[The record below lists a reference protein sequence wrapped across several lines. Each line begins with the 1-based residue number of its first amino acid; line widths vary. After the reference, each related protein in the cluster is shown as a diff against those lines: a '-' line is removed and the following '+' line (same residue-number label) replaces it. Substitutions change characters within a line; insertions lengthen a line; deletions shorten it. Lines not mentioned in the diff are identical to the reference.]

1 MDFTDVVRSRRSIRK
16 YQLKKVSDEKLAN
29 IIEAAR
35 LAPSG
40 SNRQAWKF
48 IVVRDTDK
56 KNRLAELCGKQLW
69 IADADIVIV
78 CCWLPIAGAD
88 ETRLRRD
95 VTIATEHI
103 VLAAVNEGLS
113 TCWIGSF
120 DTNAVK
126 SLLAI
131 PQEVGINTMVVL
143 GYPDA
148 LPRERT
154 YKKTNEVVCYDH
166 WENSQK

>member
-1 MDFTDVVRSRRSIRK
+1 MDFTDVVKSRRSIRK
-16 YQLKKVSDEKLAN
+16 YQSTKVPDEKLAN

-48 IVVRDTDK
+48 IVVRDADK
-56 KNRLAELCGKQLW
+56 KARLAEFCGKQLW
-69 IADADIVIV
+69 IADASIIIV

-120 DTNAVK
+120 DINAVK

-131 PQEVGINTMVVL
+131 PQDVGINTIIVL

-148 LPRERT
+148 PPRERT
-154 YKKTNEVVCYDH
+154 YKRTDEIVCHD
-166 WENSQK
+166 SFK

>member
-1 MDFTDVVRSRRSIRK
+1 MDFIDVVRSRRSIRK
-16 YQLKKVSDEKLAN
+16 YQSRKIPDEKLAN

-40 SNRQAWKF
+40 SNRQAWRF
-48 IVVRDTDK
+48 IVVRAADK
-56 KNRLAELCGKQLW
+56 KAKLAEFCGKQLW
-69 IADADIVIV
+69 MAGADTVIV
-78 CCWLPIAGAD
+78 CCWLSIPGVD
-88 ETRLRRD
+88 EIRLRRD

-103 VLAAVNEGLS
+103 VLAAVNEGLG

-120 DTNAVK
+120 DTDAVK

-131 PQEVGINTMVVL
+131 PHDVGINTMVVL

-148 LPRERT
+148 APRERT
-154 YKKTNEVVCYDH
+154 YKRTDEIVCYDH
-166 WENSQK
+166 WENS

>member
-1 MDFTDVVRSRRSIRK
+1 MDFVDVVRSRRSYRK
-16 YQLKKVSDEKLAN
+16 YQSRKISDEKLAN

-48 IVVRDTDK
+48 IVVRDGDK
-56 KNRLAELCGKQLW
+56 KTRLAELCGKQLW
-69 IADADIVIV
+69 MADAGIVIV
-78 CCWLPIAGAD
+78 CCWLPVAGAD
-88 ETRLRRD
+88 ESKLRRD

-120 DTNAVK
+120 DTDAVK

-131 PQEVGINTMVVL
+131 PQEVGINTIVVL
-143 GYPDA
+143 GYPDG

-154 YKKTNEVVCYDH
+154 YKRTDEIVCYD
-166 WENSQK
+166 SFK

>member
-16 YQLKKVSDEKLAN
+16 YRLGRVPDEKIEN

-56 KNRLAELCGKQLW
+56 KNILAELCGKQLW
-69 IADADIVIV
+69 IADADMVIV
-78 CCWLPIAGAD
+78 CCWLPTTGAD
-88 ETRLRRD
+88 EARLRRD
-95 VTIATEHI
+95 ITIATEHI
-103 VLAAVNEGLS
+103 VLAAVNEGLG

-131 PQEVGINTMVVL
+131 PQEVGINTIIVL
-143 GYPDA
+143 GYPGA
-148 LPRERT
+148 PPRERT
-154 YKKTNEVVCYDH
+154 YKRASEIVCYDC
-166 WENSQK
+166 WENS